1 MRVKHGQY
9 LCVARDKLQ
18 VRLPDVPPNVTLL
31 LYIMTCAQGVVS
43 CKSVIMSNVRS
54 LDFSFGLEI
63 CTLY

>member
-1 MRVKHGQY
+1 MTVKHEQY
-9 LCVARDKLQ
+9 LCVAKDKLQ
-18 VRLPDVPPNVTLL
+18 VRLSDVPPNVT
-31 LYIMTCAQGVVS
+31 VVS

>member
-1 MRVKHGQY
+1 MTVKYEQY
-9 LCVARDKLQ
+9 LCVAKDKLQ
-18 VRLPDVPPNVTLL
+18 ARLSDVPPNVTLL
-31 LYIMTCAQGVVS
+31 LYSMTCAQEVVR